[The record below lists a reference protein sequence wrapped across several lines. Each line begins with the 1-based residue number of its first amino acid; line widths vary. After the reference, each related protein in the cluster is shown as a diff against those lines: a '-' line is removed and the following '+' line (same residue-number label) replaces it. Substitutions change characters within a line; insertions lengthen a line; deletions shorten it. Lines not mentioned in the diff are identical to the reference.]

1 MSDHEILQRWNNA
14 VDQRAHVEI
23 LEDLN
28 AVSKAQMHQKL
39 VELGAEG
46 LPEAPKRRARKAPA
60 GDWVNPNLK
69 IDERKAME
77 LYDAGMCDKDIAAA
91 LGMSKTAICQ
101 WRKRMQLTPNTTQ
114 GGQTKLSDE
123 RVMELYQQGMSDR
136 EIGDAEG
143 VTKATVRCWR
153 ERMGLVPNFKR
164 RATGLDENRAWEL
177 YNEGLCDLDMA
188 EALGVSRNTVAD
200 WRKKRD
206 LKCHRQKPGYVQR
219 KAEET
224 GGGNPSVSCADTAPC
239 KRKPLDRT
247 GQDRTGQEGSFCW
260 GGEACGRASIY
271 GHRWIAAPDAA
282 NAGSFPTGEGN
293 GRRAL
298 CA

>member
-1 MSDHEILQRWNNA
+1 MQMSDHEILQRWNNA

-23 LEDLN
+23 LADLN
-28 AVSKAQMHQKL
+28 AVSKAEMHQKL
-39 VELGAEG
+39 VELGVEG

-60 GDWVNPNLK
+60 ENWVNPNWK
-69 IDERKAME
+69 IDELKAMALYREGLCDIE
-77 LYDAGMCDKDIAAA
+77 LADA
-91 LGMSKTAICQ
+91 L
-101 WRKRMQLTPNTTQ
+101 
-114 GGQTKLSDE
+114 
-123 RVMELYQQGMSDR
+123 
-136 EIGDAEG
+136 G
-143 VTKATVRCWR
+143 VTKSTVRNWR
-153 ERMGLVPNFKR
+153 NRMRLEPHLKRR

-224 GGGNPSVSCADTAPC
+224 VGVNPSVSCADGTGQ
-239 KRKPLDRT
+239 DRT
-247 GQDRTGQEGSFCW
+247 GQDRTGQEGRSCW
-260 GGEACGRASIY
+260 GGEACGKAGVY
-271 GHRWIAAPDAA
+271 GHRWAAAPDAA
-282 NAGSFPTGEGN
+282 NAGSFPAGEGN